1 MAGSAERPAS
11 GALPRHAD
19 RFLDHLRVERGLSSN
34 SLAAYRRDLGLY
46 GAYLAAA
53 GHDDPTALTREDLA
67 AFVAW
72 LRADT
77 PDRAAYAE
85 SSVARTLVAVRGL
98 HRFLVAEGLAASDP
112 TRELAGPRGDRPLP
126 SALRVAE
133 VEALLAAPA
142 GSDPP
147 ALRDRAMLELLYATG
162 LRISELVGLDL
173 DDVDLHER
181 AVLARGKGGRERV
194 VPLGRAG
201 AQAVEAWQVRGRPA
215 MGPPRGPALL
225 VNQRGG
231 RLTRQGAWKRLKLHA
246 EAVGLAQRV
255 SPHTL
260 RHSFA
265 THLLEGGADVRL
277 VQELLGHASIRTTQ
291 IYTLVSDTRL
301 RAVYDLA
308 HPRSGVADEPLEPS

>member
-1 MAGSAERPAS
+1 MAISTEQDRSPQ
-11 GALPRHAD
+11 LPRHAD
-19 RFLDHLRVERGLSSN
+19 RFLDHLRVERGLSGN

-46 GAYLAAA
+46 GAYLAQA
-53 GHDDPTALTREDLA
+53 GRTDPAALTRDDLA
-67 AFVAW
+67 GFVAW
-72 LRADT
+72 LRAGGQ
-77 PDRAAYAE
+77 DRQAYAE

-98 HRFLVAEGLAASDP
+98 HRFLLAEGLAGADP
-112 TRELAGPRGDRPLP
+112 TLELAGPRGDRPLP
-126 SALRVAE
+126 SALTVAE
-133 VEALLAAPA
+133 VERLLAAPSGEDA
-142 GSDPP
+142 S

-162 LRISELVGLDL
+162 LRISELVGLDV
-173 DDVDLHER
+173 DDVDADER

-194 VPLGRAG
+194 VPLGRA
-201 AQAVEAWQVRGRPA
+201 AVAAVEGWRVRGRPQLA
-215 MGPPRGPALL
+215 PHVPALL

-231 RLTRQGAWKRLKLHA
+231 RLTRQGAWKRLKAHA
-246 EAVGLAQRV
+246 GAVGLAERV

-308 HPRSGVADEPLEPS
+308 HPRSGVADEPLGTP